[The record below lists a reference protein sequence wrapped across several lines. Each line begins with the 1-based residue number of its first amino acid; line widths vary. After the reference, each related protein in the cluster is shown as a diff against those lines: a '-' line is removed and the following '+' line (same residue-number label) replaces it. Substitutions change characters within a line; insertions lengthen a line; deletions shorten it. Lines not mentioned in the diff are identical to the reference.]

1 MAHFKQIIA
10 AVGAIALLTSCQP
23 ASPPDAAGAPPDA
36 PPGAPPPGAP
46 PAGAPGNAPVTAE
59 FQELAGVISRTKA
72 AIDSGDFA
80 KTGEE
85 FKQFDGAWQKVK
97 AGVEAKSPEMVKAIE
112 DAQKNLTAAIKA
124 GEKEKMLQS
133 LKILGDSVLAAGKP

>member
-1 MAHFKQIIA
+1 MTRFKQIIT

-23 ASPPDAAGAPPDA
+23 APPPDAAGAPPDA

-46 PAGAPGNAPVTAE
+46 PAGVGNAPVTAE
-59 FQELAGVISRTKA
+59 FQELAGVISKTKA

-85 FKQFDGAWQKVK
+85 FKQFDSAWQKVK
-97 AGVEAKSPEMVKAIE
+97 AGVEAKSPDTVKAIE
-112 DAQKNLTAAIKA
+112 EAQKNLTAAIKA